1 MESMKHFASTKYN
14 VSVITIFFFFS
25 TNILY
30 TVCYIGTT
38 SEQQQSILHIY
49 IIILYLCCEHLSQSV
64 YNSVQQNISDQ
75 CFLSG

>member
-49 IIILYLCCEHLSQSV
+49 IILYLF
-64 YNSVQQNISDQ
+64 VQ
-75 CFLSG
+75 